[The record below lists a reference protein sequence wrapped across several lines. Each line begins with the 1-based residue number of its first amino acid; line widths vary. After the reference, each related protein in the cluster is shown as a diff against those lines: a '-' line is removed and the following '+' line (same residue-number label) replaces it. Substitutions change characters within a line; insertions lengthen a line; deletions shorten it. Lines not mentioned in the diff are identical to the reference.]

1 MTAFEFAPME
11 AAVAAVR
18 PVDALG
24 LPLGPGQPAAF
35 LHALGERDD
44 LEHLDVFTALCVD
57 LYPLFM
63 KPGVRYR
70 SGFFGPA
77 ERVLVA
83 AGADVEFVPSD
94 FRRFAPILERLA
106 PRVMATIATPPDDDG
121 YLSLSLQSGATY
133 WELKRC
139 GADRDRVLV
148 VEANAALPRTIGI
161 EPDWPH
167 RLHVDEVDVLVA
179 SDRPVFELPDAEASA
194 ADLAIAEHALEFIPD
209 GATLQTGIGGIPSTV
224 ASLLAEGDRG
234 GFGIHSEMFTTG
246 LMRLHEA
253 GKVTNTAKGV
263 FDGVSVTTFA
273 AGTAELYTWLDGN
286 RDVRFLPV
294 EVVNSPETISRNRDM
309 VTINGALTVDL
320 WGQVVADTRGDEQFS
335 GIGGHEDF
343 VSGAGLELDDRSLVC
358 LPATAGDGDSRVSRI
373 VAALPAGAV
382 VTTPRHQ
389 LDVVITEFGAAHLR
403 GRTVRERARAIAA
416 IAHPDHRDELLAHA
430 ETMG

>member
-1 MTAFEFAPME
+1 ME

-44 LEHLDVFTALCVD
+44 LDHLDVFTALCVD

-167 RLHVDEVDVLVA
+167 RLHIDEVDVLVA

-194 ADLAIAEHALEFIPD
+194 ADLAIAEHALEFIPE

-224 ASLLAEGDRG
+224 ASLLAGGDRG